1 MGHDDARQ
9 PPVERLRA
17 GRLIATIFIAL
28 AAGAALLALLVRL
41 AEPRFAFFPLAGE
54 STTPDEFGI
63 AFERA
68 TAVTADG
75 ERLRVWRL
83 LGPSP
88 RAVIVYFH
96 GNGGNLSVWA
106 PILSDIARHGYEV
119 IAPDYRGYGASTGR
133 PSERGLYRDV
143 DAVVDMAAG
152 ARSTMR
158 PLVYWGRSLGTA
170 MAAYASTRRR
180 PDALI
185 LEAGFPDARS
195 LLRASPPLRFLGLF
209 SSYRFPTSR
218 YANSGGVRALV
229 LHGTADSVI
238 PFALGRALYDEL
250 AGEKEFV
257 EIRAGD
263 HNDARPRDERAY
275 WDAID
280 AFIRR

>member
-1 MGHDDARQ
+1 VGHDDARQ
-9 PPVERLRA
+9 PPAERLRA
-17 GRLIATIFIAL
+17 GRLIATILIAL
-28 AAGAALLALLVRL
+28 AAGAALLTLLVRL
-41 AEPRFAFFPLAGE
+41 AEPRFAFLPLPGE
-54 STTPDEFGI
+54 TTTPDEFGI

-68 TAVTADG
+68 MAVTADG
-75 ERLRVWRL
+75 ERLRVWHL
-83 LGPSP
+83 HGPSP

-143 DAVVDMAAG
+143 DAVVDIAS
-152 ARSTMR
+152 RVRVPMR

-170 MAAYASTRRR
+170 MAAYASTRNR

-195 LLRASPPLRFLGLF
+195 LLRASPPLAVLGLF
-209 SSYRFPTSR
+209 SSYRFPTAG
-218 YANSGGVRALV
+218 YANNGGARALV

-238 PFALGRALYDEL
+238 PFALGRALYEQL

-257 EIRAGD
+257 EIPGGD

-275 WDAID
+275 WHAID
-280 AFIRR
+280 AFIGR